1 MELLVVWGLGF
12 FGILLYAVVQV
23 WKKVKSEEFSL
34 KKFFGDNKMFWGVC
48 IVLSLL
54 LSIGIVFVDGFKD
67 VLHNIGFAVE
77 DDNNAAFVLLG
88 IALAIGS
95 DKTVMTGSKKLNKPN

>member
-1 MELLVVWGLGF
+1 MELLQIWGLGF

-23 WKKVKSEEFSL
+23 WKKVKSEGFDL

-67 VLHNIGFAVE
+67 VLHTIGFAVE
-77 DDNNAAFVLLG
+77 EGNNAAFVLLG

-95 DKTVMTGSKKLNKPN
+95 DKTKLTGQKTLNKNN